1 MKAVMIKSYIYSLED
16 VRRVGHG
23 DSYIILNY
31 KDGSYDTIAFKDDE
45 KDLCHQWF
53 NTIFDIMRED

>member
-1 MKAVMIKSYIYSLED
+1 MRAVMVKNYIYSLED

-23 DSYIILNY
+23 DAYIILNY
-31 KDGSYDTIAFKDDE
+31 KDGSFVTIDFEANE

-53 NTIFDIMRED
+53 NTIFDIMREA